1 MEQIERIQTMEQ
13 ALDRAQAA
21 VSALSEALDAYCG
34 VLPDLKALDAYLQS
48 DEWKA
53 DYASDEAGA
62 LPAELKRGV
71 LSEDGVYDLLTE
83 NDALR
88 KRLAAV
94 AADRKRRKR
103 TQA

>member
-1 MEQIERIQTMEQ
+1 MEQIERIETMER

-21 VSALSEALDAYCG
+21 VSALSQALDAYCEA
-34 VLPDLKALDAYLQS
+34 LPDIRALDAYLQS
-48 DEWKA
+48 DDWKA
-53 DYASDEAGA
+53 DFAADEAGE
-62 LPAELKRGV
+62 LPPELKRGV
-71 LSEDGVYDLLTE
+71 LSEDGIYDLLTE